1 MTEIFSQLTK
11 LAQEGGLALTEAAD
25 KAGVPHSTLWGWRN
39 RLPKT
44 LQTLE
49 RIMAVL
55 QADRTKEAPTPP
67 PVRETDKPA

>member
-1 MTEIFSQLTK
+1 MTQIFSQLTK
-11 LAQEGGLALTEAAD
+11 LAQEGGLALTEATD

-49 RIMAVL
+49 RLMAVL
-55 QADRTKEAPTPP
+55 QADRTAPQPTPP
-67 PVRETDKPA
+67 PVREDDKPA